1 MFEEVMH
8 GYTKPP
14 FWQVDGMEKLMGFFA
29 FLVS

>member
-8 GYTKPP
+8 GCTKAP
-14 FWQVDGMEKLMGFFA
+14 FLQVGGMEKLMGFFA